1 MESTFWKGE
10 RSVRSFILLYIGPI
24 TPPGA
29 SLEGWPEWFQSIGD
43 KLVDMGSPM
52 TNGFVV
58 HSDGTTSDT
67 AASFNG
73 YSIIRAEDRDEVLDV
88 VRDHPFLAAGSEYTL
103 EVFDVPR
110 K

>member
-1 MESTFWKGE
+1 M
-10 RSVRSFILLYIGPI
+10 RSFILLYNGPT

-29 SLEGWPEWFQSIGD
+29 SHEGWPEWFQSVGD
-43 KLVDMGSPM
+43 KLVDTGSPM
-52 TNGFVV
+52 ARGFVI

-73 YSIIRAEDRDEVLDV
+73 YSIIRAEDRDGVLDI
-88 VRDHPFLAAGSEYTL
+88 VRGHPFLVAGSEYTI
-103 EVFDVPR
+103 EAFDVPR